1 MNAKA
6 KEILEIL
13 RNFYKINLNDFA
25 VISVSEKEFDI
36 FKTLVITIL
45 TQNSTDKAAL
55 KAFKRLE
62 TLTKI
67 TPQNIVNLDISLLK
81 NAIREAGLHNTKAKA
96 LKELSKII
104 ITKYNGSLDFILKM
118 DMEKARKIL
127 MSLPK
132 VGPKTAD
139 VILLML
145 GKMPTI
151 PIDTHINRVSKR
163 LGLVPQKSN
172 YENTRSTL
180 MKLYNPNEYLEV
192 HLLLIQHGRKTCKA
206 INPKCLTCPLNK
218 LCDYYSL
225 IKNKNP

>member
-1 MNAKA
+1 MMSKA

-13 RNFYKINLNDFA
+13 RSTYKINPNGFA
-25 VISVSEKEFDI
+25 VISVSEKELDV

-55 KAFKRLE
+55 KAFKKLE
-62 TLTKI
+62 NLTKI
-67 TPQNIVNLDISLLK
+67 TPQNIANLDTSLLK
-81 NAIREAGLHNTKAKA
+81 DAIREAGLYNTKAKA

-104 ITKYNGSLDFILKM
+104 LTKYNGSLDFVLKM
-118 DMEKARKIL
+118 SMEKAREIL

-139 VILLML
+139 VVLLML

-172 YENTRSTL
+172 YEETRLTL
-180 MKLYNPNEYLEV
+180 MKLYNPNEYREV
-192 HLLLIQHGRKTCKA
+192 HLLLIQHGREICKA
-206 INPKCLTCPLNK
+206 INPKCLKCPLNK
-218 LCDYYSL
+218 LCDYYTSET
-225 IKNKNP
+225 NTS